1 MRLLTSAILAA
12 SALLLGTQFARA
24 QDDVTTFTTEAPFAE
39 VIADLEDAVVNRGYV
54 VDYHGHIGDMLART
68 AGDIAGAKP
77 LYKAAEILQFCS
89 ATVSRK
95 AMEEDIANIAYCP
108 YVLFAYESAED
119 PGKVT
124 LGFRRLPDG
133 GGRDEVN
140 TLLEEI
146 AGEAAGQ

>member
-12 SALLLGTQFARA
+12 SAFVLVTSPARA
-24 QDDVTTFTTEAPFAE
+24 QEEVTTFTTDAPFAE
-39 VIADLEDAVVNRGYV
+39 VIADLEDAVVNRGFV

-68 AGDIAGAKP
+68 AGDIAGSKP

-89 ATVSRK
+89 ATISRK
-95 AMEEDIANIAYCP
+95 AMEADIANIAYCP
-108 YVLFAYESAED
+108 YVLFAYEAAED

-124 LGFRRLPDG
+124 LGFRRLPAG
-133 GGRDEVN
+133 GGRDDVN

>member
-12 SALLLGTQFARA
+12 SALLLGTQLARA

>member
-1 MRLLTSAILAA
+1 MRMLKSGVLPII
-12 SALLLGTQFARA
+12 ALLLAATVARA
-24 QDDVTTFTTEAPFAE
+24 DGAVTTYTTDAPFAQ
-39 VIADLEDAVVNRGYV
+39 VMADLEDAVVNRGFV

-68 AGDIAGAKP
+68 ATDVKGAKP

-95 AMEEDIANIAYCP
+95 AMEADIGNIAYCP
-108 YVLFAYESAED
+108 YILFAYEPAVE

-133 GGRDEVN
+133 DGRDDVN
-140 TLLEEI
+140 ILLDEI
-146 AGEAAGQ
+146 VRDAAGQ

>member
-12 SALLLGTQFARA
+12 SALLLGTQLARA

-89 ATVSRK
+89 ATISRK
-95 AMEEDIANIAYCP
+95 AMEADIANIAYCP
-108 YVLFAYESAED
+108 YVLFAYESVED

>member
-1 MRLLTSAILAA
+1 MCLIRSGILAA
-12 SALLLGTQFARA
+12 SALLLGASLAVA
-24 QDDVTTFTTEAPFAE
+24 QDSVTTHTTSAPFAE

-89 ATVSRK
+89 ATISRK
-95 AMEEDIANIAYCP
+95 AMEADIANIAYCP
-108 YVLFAYESAED
+108 YVLFAYETAEN

-140 TLLEEI
+140 ALLEEI